1 MKQENDIRIIIDT
14 NLWISFLIG
23 RKLSHL
29 LDLLSYPEFHLVISS
44 ELIAEIYDVFSRP
57 KLAKYYSAENIHM
70 LLKYMK
76 EFSLSFAHLQKNGK
90 FSVLRYVFNY
100 YLFTIFYA
108 FDCVFNNEYVRLRN
122 SIVIRFVLEYQR

>member
-23 RKLSHL
+23 RKLSRL

-44 ELIAEIYDVFSRP
+44 ELIAEICDVFSRP

-76 EFSLSFAHLQKNGK
+76 DFLCLLSWEK
-90 FSVLRYVFNY
+90 F
-100 YLFTIFYA
+100 
-108 FDCVFNNEYVRLRN
+108 RLAVVTPKMIIYWN
-122 SIVIRFVLEYQR
+122 WL